1 MAGIMDSN
9 KQYPFMARTF
19 NATDLDDVNTMG
31 IYYVN
36 NYSLSIANH
45 PVAAQSLGMLIVF
58 VAANYANSLV
68 QIFINAANNGFY
80 YRRKSANSGDW
91 YSSWNKL

>member
-1 MAGIMDSN
+1 MNSN
-9 KQYPFMARTF
+9 KQYPFMARTL
-19 NATDLDDVNTMG
+19 NVTDFDEVNTMG
-31 IYYVN
+31 LYYVN
-36 NYSLSIANH
+36 NFSLNIANH

-80 YRRKSANSGDW
+80 YRTKSANSGDW